1 MKRKVLALLFI
12 ISPASHAAIWD
23 SLNQS
28 TMEVDVWSVRNETTH
43 KQYINSDMLASGCS
57 QAKEKANDFFMR
69 TKSVFQDVYPP
80 NAEYRL
86 VLDDSCSFSSQP
98 GEKGSSWRI
107 EVTINADV
115 QVSVPDKKPTDPT
128 PDEICEAKPPEQGV
142 FNNVQSYDG
151 DRYIYYNGCQ
161 YEATGVIVCKGDAT
175 VCAATWKPT
184 GVVADPSSKP
194 SSPVGDG
201 GDTGGGDTGGESGG
215 GESGGGSSGG
225 SNNNSGGSSGGSSLS
240 KQDIIDA
247 VNSGVSG
254 ASSNVA
260 DEIRKKLSEP
270 DTSFQ
275 DKEHA
280 DAQKSKYLSDI
291 SDSLNNITRGAG
303 RYADPSRGDYYGQ
316 GDSAL
321 DSATSLAES
330 NFGISKDSHGIWD
343 LSLIQNLPNG
353 EGCSDFIMF
362 PGEIYQID
370 IQCDKLQSIKDALSW
385 VFYCMTFWYLF
396 TSSTS
401 LLRKGS
407 E

>member
-1 MKRKVLALLFI
+1 MKRKLLTLLFI

-23 SLNQS
+23 SLSQS

-57 QAKEKANDFFMR
+57 QAKEKANDFFTR
-69 TKSVFQDVYPP
+69 TKSIFQDVYPP

-86 VLDDSCSFSSQP
+86 VLDDSCSFSLPP
-98 GEKGSSWRI
+98 GEKDSSWRI
-107 EVTINADV
+107 ETTINADV
-115 QVSVPDKKPTDPT
+115 QVSIPDETSSEPT
-128 PDEICEAKPPEQGV
+128 PEEVCQAKQPEDGV
-142 FNNVQSYDG
+142 FNNVFSDSGNRYINYDG
-151 DRYIYYNGCQ
+151 CE
-161 YEATGVIVCKGDAT
+161 YEATGVIVCQSDGT

-184 GVVADPSSKP
+184 GRVSDGSHNS
-194 SSPVGDG
+194 SSPADDNNGSENGGSEG
-201 GDTGGGDTGGESGG
+201 GDDGSGGNSGG
-215 GESGGGSSGG
+215 G
-225 SNNNSGGSSGGSSLS
+225 NNNSGGSSGGSSLS

-260 DEIRKKLSEP
+260 DEVKKKISEP

-275 DKEHA
+275 DKENA

-303 RYADPSRGDYYGQ
+303 RYADPSRGDYYGK

-330 NFGISKDSHGIWD
+330 NLGISKDSNGIWD
-343 LSLIQNLPNG
+343 LFLNETNALPNG
-353 EGCSDFIMF
+353 DGCSDFIMF

-385 VFYCMTFWYLF
+385 AFYCMTFWYVF
-396 TSSTS
+396 TSLTS

-407 E
+407 Q

>member
-1 MKRKVLALLFI
+1 MKRKLLALLYI
-12 ISPASHAAIWD
+12 ISPISHAATWH

-28 TMEVDVWSVRNETTH
+28 TMEVNVWSVRNETTY

-86 VLDDSCSFSSQP
+86 VLDGSCSFSSQP
-98 GEKGSSWRI
+98 GEERSSWSI
-107 EVTINADV
+107 KTTINADV
-115 QVSVPDKKPTDPT
+115 QVSVPDETSSEPT
-128 PDEICEAKPPEQGV
+128 PEEVCQAKQSEDGV
-142 FNNVQSYDG
+142 FNNVFSDSGNRYINYDG
-151 DRYIYYNGCQ
+151 CE
-161 YEATGVIVCKGDAT
+161 YEATGVIVCQSDGT
-175 VCAATWKPT
+175 VCVATWKPT
-184 GVVADPSSKP
+184 GRVSDASHNS
-194 SSPVGDG
+194 SSPADDNNNGSENGGPEG
-201 GDTGGGDTGGESGG
+201 GDDGSGGNSGG
-215 GESGGGSSGG
+215 G
-225 SNNNSGGSSGGSSLS
+225 NNNSGGSSGSSSLS

-280 DAQKSKYLSDI
+280 DTQKSKYLSDI

-401 LLRKGS
+401 LLRKGG